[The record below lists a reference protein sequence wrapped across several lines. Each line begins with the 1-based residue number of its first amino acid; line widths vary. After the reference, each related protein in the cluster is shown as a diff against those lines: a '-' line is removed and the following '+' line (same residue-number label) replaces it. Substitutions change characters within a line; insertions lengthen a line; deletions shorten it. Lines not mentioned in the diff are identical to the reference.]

1 MKGLVSD
8 RNRSSSSSS
17 SDSDAGPGAKRER
30 SLSVGSKEILAYRRE
45 QEMRQQREL
54 DKLKGIKVEE
64 SEVKEVPKAEEDS
77 DSETE
82 WKKSKPLAEKLRTVI
97 APSISSEVTAAPS
110 IVPAPTVAS
119 EVVQKS
125 VEPVPPPTLRKLK
138 ATVEKEESGVSD
150 LVKQERLQVKREVE
164 ELKKK
169 VAEVK
174 KRRSAESKDAESKK
188 KERRE
193 SGEEEPM
200 DEVERLRLQ
209 ALKTLRS
216 RTESGRSKSPSPGKK
231 AALSEGLSDNVAV
244 KKKSS
249 KVSKELD
256 EERKRVENQVK
267 ESLQKLNKTS
277 EDTME
282 LLTSLDKKKK
292 KQKKDESD
300 SESEESEKEKRKKKK
315 SKKSKESDDSDS
327 ESEKKKKKK
336 RSRADSDDDSD
347 SEAEKKKKAKK
358 KSKKEESD
366 DSDSDNVK
374 KKKAEKKSKKED
386 SDDSDSDED
395 KKKKAKKAKKQKK
408 VSKKKKKKKDSSS
421 SDSDSSNDSDSDS
434 SSDANID
441 LKKAWED
448 IKSKWEKRIKV
459 IRNLSKLYLTYFL
472 QVKKSKKR
480 SNSSD

>member
-164 ELKKK
+164 ELKK
-169 VAEVK
+169 
-174 KRRSAESKDAESKK
+174 
-188 KERRE
+188 
-193 SGEEEPM
+193 
-200 DEVERLRLQ
+200 
-209 ALKTLRS
+209 
-216 RTESGRSKSPSPGKK
+216 
-231 AALSEGLSDNVAV
+231 
-244 KKKSS
+244 
-249 KVSKELD
+249 
-256 EERKRVENQVK
+256 
-267 ESLQKLNKTS
+267 
-277 EDTME
+277 
-282 LLTSLDKKKK
+282 
-292 KQKKDESD
+292 
-300 SESEESEKEKRKKKK
+300 
-315 SKKSKESDDSDS
+315 
-327 ESEKKKKKK
+327 
-336 RSRADSDDDSD
+336 
-347 SEAEKKKKAKK
+347 
-358 KSKKEESD
+358 
-366 DSDSDNVK
+366 
-374 KKKAEKKSKKED
+374 
-386 SDDSDSDED
+386 
-395 KKKKAKKAKKQKK
+395 
-408 VSKKKKKKKDSSS
+408 
-421 SDSDSSNDSDSDS
+421 
-434 SSDANID
+434 
-441 LKKAWED
+441 
-448 IKSKWEKRIKV
+448 
-459 IRNLSKLYLTYFL
+459 
-472 QVKKSKKR
+472 
-480 SNSSD
+480 

>member
-1 MKGLVSD
+1 MGSTSRSRRKDKGPGSKPKVKGLVSD

-110 IVPAPTVAS
+110 IVPAPTVGS
-119 EVVQKS
+119 EIVQKS

-138 ATVEKEESGVSD
+138 ATVEKEEPGVSD

-174 KRRSAESKDAESKK
+174 KRRSAESKDAEKK

-193 SGEEEPM
+193 SGEEEPL

-292 KQKKDESD
+292 KQKKEESD

-347 SEAEKKKKAKK
+347 SEAERKKVMILTVIMLKRKRRRRNPKRTIVMIPTAMRIKRKRRKKPRSKRRCRRKRRRRKIAHQVTLTQVMTLTPTPPLTQTST
-358 KSKKEESD
+358 SKKPGRT
-366 DSDSDNVK
+366 
-374 KKKAEKKSKKED
+374 
-386 SDDSDSDED
+386 
-395 KKKKAKKAKKQKK
+395 
-408 VSKKKKKKKDSSS
+408 SSQ
-421 SDSDSSNDSDSDS
+421 NG
-434 SSDANID
+434 
-441 LKKAWED
+441 
-448 IKSKWEKRIKV
+448 KRGL
-459 IRNLSKLYLTYFL
+459 R
-472 QVKKSKKR
+472 
-480 SNSSD
+480 

>member
-138 ATVEKEESGVSD
+138 ATVEKEDSGVSD

-174 KRRSAESKDAESKK
+174 KRRSAESKDAEKK

-193 SGEEEPM
+193 SGEEEAM

-292 KQKKDESD
+292 KQKKEESD

-315 SKKSKESDDSDS
+315 SKKSKESDDSDN

-347 SEAEKKKKAKK
+347 SEAEKKKKAK
-358 KSKKEESD
+358 
-366 DSDSDNVK
+366 
-374 KKKAEKKSKKED
+374 KKSKKED

-459 IRNLSKLYLTYFL
+459 I
-472 QVKKSKKR
+472 
-480 SNSSD
+480 

>member
-1 MKGLVSD
+1 MGSTSRSRRKDKSPGSKPKVKGLVSD

-110 IVPAPTVAS
+110 IVPAPTVGS
-119 EVVQKS
+119 EIVQKS

-138 ATVEKEESGVSD
+138 ATVEKEEPGVSD

-174 KRRSAESKDAESKK
+174 KRRSAESKDAEKK

-292 KQKKDESD
+292 KQKKEESD

-347 SEAEKKKKAKK
+347 SEAERKKVMILTVIMLKRKRRRRNPKRTIVMIPTAMRIKRRRRK
-358 KSKKEESD
+358 IAHQVTLTQVMTLTPTPPLTQTSTSKKPGRT
-366 DSDSDNVK
+366 
-374 KKKAEKKSKKED
+374 
-386 SDDSDSDED
+386 
-395 KKKKAKKAKKQKK
+395 
-408 VSKKKKKKKDSSS
+408 SSQ
-421 SDSDSSNDSDSDS
+421 NG
-434 SSDANID
+434 
-441 LKKAWED
+441 
-448 IKSKWEKRIKV
+448 KRGL
-459 IRNLSKLYLTYFL
+459 RC
-472 QVKKSKKR
+472 KR
-480 SNSSD
+480 ARSAATR

>member
-1 MKGLVSD
+1 MG
-8 RNRSSSSSS
+8 
-17 SDSDAGPGAKRER
+17 
-30 SLSVGSKEILAYRRE
+30 
-45 QEMRQQREL
+45 
-54 DKLKGIKVEE
+54 VEE

-97 APSISSEVTAAPS
+97 APSISSEVLAAPS
-110 IVPAPTVAS
+110 IVPAPIVAS

-231 AALSEGLSDNVAV
+231 AALSEGLSDNMSV

-267 ESLQKLNKTS
+267 ESLLKLNKDS
-277 EDTME
+277 GDTMN
-282 LLTSLDKKKK
+282 LLTNLDSAKKRKKKE
-292 KQKKDESD
+292 ESD
-300 SESEESEKEKRKKKK
+300 SESDESGKEKRKKKK
-315 SKKSKESDDSDS
+315 AKKESDDSDS
-327 ESEKKKKKK
+327 EAGKKKKK
-336 RSRADSDDDSD
+336 RRGRADSDDDSD
-347 SEAEKKKKAKK
+347 S
-358 KSKKEESD
+358 
-366 DSDSDNVK
+366 
-374 KKKAEKKSKKED
+374 
-386 SDDSDSDED
+386 
-395 KKKKAKKAKKQKK
+395 
-408 VSKKKKKKKDSSS
+408 
-421 SDSDSSNDSDSDS
+421 
-434 SSDANID
+434 
-441 LKKAWED
+441 
-448 IKSKWEKRIKV
+448 
-459 IRNLSKLYLTYFL
+459 
-472 QVKKSKKR
+472 
-480 SNSSD
+480 

>member
-1 MKGLVSD
+1 MG
-8 RNRSSSSSS
+8 
-17 SDSDAGPGAKRER
+17 
-30 SLSVGSKEILAYRRE
+30 
-45 QEMRQQREL
+45 
-54 DKLKGIKVEE
+54 
-64 SEVKEVPKAEEDS
+64 
-77 DSETE
+77 
-82 WKKSKPLAEKLRTVI
+82 KLRTVI

-138 ATVEKEESGVSD
+138 ATVEKEEPGVSD

-174 KRRSAESKDAESKK
+174 KRRSAESKDAEKK
-188 KERRE
+188 KERRD

-292 KQKKDESD
+292 KQKKEESD

-327 ESEKKKKKK
+327 ESERKKKKK

-347 SEAEKKKKAKK
+347 SEAE
-358 KSKKEESD
+358 
-366 DSDSDNVK
+366 K

-408 VSKKKKKKKDSSS
+408 VSKKKKKK
-421 SDSDSSNDSDSDS
+421 
-434 SSDANID
+434 
-441 LKKAWED
+441 
-448 IKSKWEKRIKV
+448 SKPLAEKLRTV
-459 IRNLSKLYLTYFL
+459 IAP
-472 QVKKSKKR
+472 
-480 SNSSD
+480 

>member
-1 MKGLVSD
+1 MG
-8 RNRSSSSSS
+8 
-17 SDSDAGPGAKRER
+17 
-30 SLSVGSKEILAYRRE
+30 
-45 QEMRQQREL
+45 
-54 DKLKGIKVEE
+54 
-64 SEVKEVPKAEEDS
+64 
-77 DSETE
+77 
-82 WKKSKPLAEKLRTVI
+82 PLAEKLRTVI

-119 EVVQKS
+119 EVFQKS

-174 KRRSAESKDAESKK
+174 KRRSAESKDSEKK
-188 KERRE
+188 KDRRE
-193 SGEEEPM
+193 SGEEEAM

-292 KQKKDESD
+292 QKKEESD

-327 ESEKKKKKK
+327 ETGKKKKKK

-347 SEAEKKKKAKK
+347 SEAEKKKKAK
-358 KSKKEESD
+358 
-366 DSDSDNVK
+366 
-374 KKKAEKKSKKED
+374 KKSKKED

-459 IRNLSKLYLTYFL
+459 VQN
-472 QVKKSKKR
+472 
-480 SNSSD
+480 